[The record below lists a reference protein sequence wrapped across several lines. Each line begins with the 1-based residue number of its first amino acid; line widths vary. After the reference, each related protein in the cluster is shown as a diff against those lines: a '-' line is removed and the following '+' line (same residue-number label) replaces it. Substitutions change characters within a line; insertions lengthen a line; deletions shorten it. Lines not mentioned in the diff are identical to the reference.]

1 MIKDLNIIVPLRD
14 EDEQAETTVD
24 LLTNE
29 LKDLKKNFTITLID
43 DYSHDGTWELLIKL
57 RKKYNNIITSYQMAI
72 VTKFR
77 S

>member
-29 LKDLKKNFTITLID
+29 LKDLKKNF
-43 DYSHDGTWELLIKL
+43 
-57 RKKYNNIITSYQMAI
+57 NNG
-72 VTKFR
+72 
-77 S
+77 

>member
-29 LKDLKKNFTITLID
+29 LKDLKFF
-43 DYSHDGTWELLIKL
+43 LL
-57 RKKYNNIITSYQMAI
+57 
-72 VTKFR
+72 
-77 S
+77 